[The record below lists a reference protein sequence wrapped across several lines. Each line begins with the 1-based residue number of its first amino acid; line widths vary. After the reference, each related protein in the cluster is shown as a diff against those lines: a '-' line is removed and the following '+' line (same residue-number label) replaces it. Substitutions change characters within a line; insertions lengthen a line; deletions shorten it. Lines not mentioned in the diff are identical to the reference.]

1 MRKLFSICFIF
12 ISVLCFSQQDFL
24 PMHHE
29 VKSFYET
36 HLNKLDVNFHS
47 CVRPYNRREVLLTG
61 ADSMLVSF
69 DDFQQ
74 KLHLSKNYFYGNELM
89 DSSSKKFNFIALPLV
104 NAGYGK
110 YLSSDTSF
118 MQGGAGAMLN
128 IEIKNKLAF
137 YGEVFT
143 DNSSYPV
150 YQGIFSDSTNII
162 PAFGYAHETGN
173 GYSYTN
179 MSGYASYTPHKYFNF
194 RSGYGKN
201 FFGDGYRSMLLSDN
215 SYNYPYLCV
224 TTAFWRV
231 KYVNLF
237 AMMNDIRGSNG
248 NPSQFK
254 RKYVSMHFLNW
265 NISRRVSLGIFESI
279 VWQAKDTLL
288 NRQFDVN
295 YLNPFIFFRPVEYS
309 LGSSDNAL
317 MGLNLKVK
325 ITDNYLIYGQALI
338 DEFLLSQIKADS
350 GWWANK
356 YAFQVGAKFLEP
368 LKIKNLQIQTEFN
381 TARPFT
387 YSHGATL
394 QNYAHY
400 NAPLAHPLGSNFKES
415 VTFIRYSWKKFQFE
429 NQTNFSV
436 YGTDSSSLSY
446 GGDVYQ
452 SYNNRAQDYHNFI
465 GQGLKNELF
474 FNKFTASWILIPS
487 VNLRLFVSH
496 TYRQLKNENVTKT
509 DNFLHIGISTRLWN
523 SYTDY

>member
-1 MRKLFSICFIF
+1 MRKFFSIVFVFVSALGFC
-12 ISVLCFSQQDFL
+12 QQDFL
-24 PMHHE
+24 PMHNE
-29 VKSFYET
+29 VKAYYET
-36 HLNKLDVNFHS
+36 HLNKLDVNFHT

-61 ADSMLVSF
+61 ADSVLVSYENF
-69 DDFQQ
+69 LKKFRLNKSD
-74 KLHLSKNYFYGNELM
+74 FYGHGLK
-89 DSSSKKFNFIALPLV
+89 DSGSKKISLVALPLV

-118 MQGGAGAMLN
+118 LQGGAGAMIN
-128 IEIKNKLAF
+128 MEIKNKLAF
-137 YGEVFT
+137 YGEFFT
-143 DNSSYPV
+143 ENSSYPV
-150 YQGIFSDSTNII
+150 YQGKFSDSAEII
-162 PAFGYAHETGN
+162 PALGYAHETRQ

-179 MSGYASYTPHKYFNF
+179 ISGYVSYSPHKYFNF
-194 RSGYGKN
+194 RLGYGKN

-215 SYNYPYLCV
+215 AYNYPYLCV
-224 TTAFWRV
+224 TTSFWKV

-237 AMMNDIRGSNG
+237 AMMDDIRGTNG
-248 NPSQFK
+248 DPSQFK
-254 RKYVSMHFLNW
+254 RKYVAMHFLNW

-288 NRQFDVN
+288 NRQFDIN
-295 YLNPFIFFRPVEYS
+295 YLNPFIFYRPVEYS

-325 ITDNYLIYGQALI
+325 ITDNYLLYGQALI

-356 YAFQVGAKFLEP
+356 YAFQVGAKLLEP
-368 LKIKNLQIQTEFN
+368 FKIKNLQIQTEFN

-400 NAPLAHPLGSNFKES
+400 NAPLAHPLGANFKES
-415 VTFIRYSWKKFQFE
+415 VTFIRYSIKKFQFE
-429 NQTNFSV
+429 NQMNFSV
-436 YGTDSSSLSY
+436 YGTDSSTLSY
-446 GGDVYQ
+446 GGNVYQ
-452 SYNNRAQDYHNFI
+452 SYNNRAQEYHNFT

-474 FNKFTASWILIPS
+474 FNKFTASWVLIPQ
-487 VNLRLFVSH
+487 VNLRLFVAH
-496 TYRQLKNENVTKT
+496 TFRKLKNENAVNT
-509 DNFLHIGISTRLWN
+509 DHFIHIGLSTRLWN